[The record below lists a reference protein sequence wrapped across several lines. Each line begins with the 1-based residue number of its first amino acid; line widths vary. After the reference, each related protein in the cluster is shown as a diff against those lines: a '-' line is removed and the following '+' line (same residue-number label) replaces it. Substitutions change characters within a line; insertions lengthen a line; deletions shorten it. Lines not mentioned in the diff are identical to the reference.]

1 MKSHKSHLCR
11 MALLELA
18 ITGIPSLLS
27 ISTVSR
33 LELMGKQVVTG
44 LLPEPSIDMSAVH
57 SGIGGQDNQA
67 KYHLNSLFVVLF
79 FTSLVEF
86 LSTTFPHPNP
96 EKSGT
101 LFSNSCGANF
111 STRTFQPLKFPP
123 PLLLY

>member
-1 MKSHKSHLCR
+1 

-67 KYHLNSLFVVLF
+67 KYHLNSLFVLSFCRFERNEVV
-79 FTSLVEF
+79 VESPF
-86 LSTTFPHPNP
+86 NSTTFISDFRN
-96 EKSGT
+96 SD
-101 LFSNSCGANF
+101 FSSIF
-111 STRTFQPLKFPP
+111 
-123 PLLLY
+123 

>member
-67 KYHLNSLFVVLF
+67 KYHLNSLFVVLSF
-79 FTSLVEF
+79 CKLRFVE
-86 LSTTFPHPNP
+86 S
-96 EKSGT
+96 
-101 LFSNSCGANF
+101 F
-111 STRTFQPLKFPP
+111 STIPDFRNSRNRGNPVELISPLERSNR
-123 PLLLY
+123 

>member
-1 MKSHKSHLCR
+1 VKSHKSHLCR

-67 KYHLNSLFVVLF
+67 KYSHPEF
-79 FTSLVEF
+79 FETSLEDW
-86 LSTTFPHPNP
+86 
-96 EKSGT
+96 K
-101 LFSNSCGANF
+101 NSFNHISDFRNSEHREIGEIPWC
-111 STRTFQPLKFPP
+111 
-123 PLLLY
+123 